1 MSNELMICLT
11 CYGGDNDLMFKSFI
25 LSPLDLPGLYMYSA
39 RYDLDEE
46 NPEIFAFHTDNL
58 TSPVLPRQG
67 GQPLAMVE
75 YYLNRFFWDYDEKD
89 CTWEFS
95 VYSISVNQNHAHLD
109 YNKLNDLVW
118 CKAPIFDYEFKLQ
131 DVVMHVSKCLE
142 FMKTVSVIP
151 ATYDND
157 LDDLPD
163 LIPLDLDSG
172 DEVQYEDED
181 EDTEEEEGVVESY
194 IFSISTSAS

>member
-1 MSNELMICLT
+1 
-11 CYGGDNDLMFKSFI
+11 
-25 LSPLDLPGLYMYSA
+25 
-39 RYDLDEE
+39 
-46 NPEIFAFHTDNL
+46 
-58 TSPVLPRQG
+58 
-67 GQPLAMVE
+67 
-75 YYLNRFFWDYDEKD
+75 
-89 CTWEFS
+89 
-95 VYSISVNQNHAHLD
+95 
-109 YNKLNDLVW
+109 
-118 CKAPIFDYEFKLQ
+118 
-131 DVVMHVSKCLE
+131 
-142 FMKTVSVIP
+142 VSVIP